1 MIKIVMSGTNQAE
14 TPKFNDIRVLAV
26 RW

>member
-1 MIKIVMSGTNQAE
+1 VIKIVMSGTNQAE
-14 TPKFNDIRVLAV
+14 TPRFNNIRVLAI